1 MQCPKCQFDNPAWMK
16 FCGNCGAR
24 LAAALPAQDERRVV
38 SVMFGDVSGFTAM
51 SENLDPEDV
60 KDIMDSCLSNLA
72 EVVREFDG
80 TVDKFGGDSILAY
93 FGYPVAH
100 EDDPERAVG
109 AALAMQQA
117 MGSFNDELETKR
129 GLRLQMRIG
138 INTGLALAGQMGSQT
153 SHQESTIMGDTVN
166 TASRLQALAR
176 PGHITVSESTRR
188 ATQHRFEFGA
198 AQRDKVKGKVE
209 QVLHYEVIGI
219 RSERASLRGLESR
232 GLAAPMIGRGREM
245 QELQHAYAQAVAGR
259 TPLLATVWGAAG
271 SGKSRLIAEFCATLA
286 QSKPLPNILRGRC
299 LPFGQGNT
307 TYWALGEMVKQECG
321 IRDSDPLAEAQSKL
335 VARLET
341 LLREADGVAD
351 PRDAFRIAAYIG
363 VTIGWNFSD
372 RLVEGISAASQRE
385 ERAWAWRRFFSLKAA
400 TAPLVVFFEDIHWA
414 DDELLKYIED
424 LVARSEAIP
433 MLVLCASRPE
443 FREAHPKWSNAC
455 NAVSVDLHPLTDEES
470 LDLVNALLV
479 IDELP
484 VSVRDLIIQRADG
497 NPFYIEEIIRLLIED
512 KKIEQRD
519 GRWVAVA
526 GIAQSVLIP
535 DNVQYLLSARIDR
548 LVPAEQK
555 RVLQE
560 ASVIGRE
567 FWAGAVT
574 SILDGQISAEAVKH
588 HLAVL
593 VQREMVNSVDHS
605 SFVGEEEYSFRHVL
619 THDVAYEMLPHRE
632 RSHKHRLAA
641 QWLERAAG
649 DRIEEYV
656 ERIAYH
662 YGQAVQFSAG
672 AASVPGF
679 DNLDA
684 NRTKARHYLKI
695 AGDKSMSLQDFR
707 KAQQFYH
714 DAMDIAFPAN
724 EDIELD
730 LNLEIS
736 YAQAVFFLGD
746 YNQSELH
753 LQRSAAEARKVHNQA
768 ALAKS
773 IELLA
778 EVKRQRGEYEH
789 SIPLYEELI
798 PLYRDMGNI
807 VGESS
812 ATSRLALSSV
822 YREPAARV
830 NALAQR
836 AYQLAQ
842 ASGKLAAQMYALQA
856 LTVIYSDVQGD
867 LYSAELISRRLLP
880 LLEELGDRLLISN
893 TLLNLALIC
902 YYLGK
907 YEESASRSQQA
918 IDKACELGYSIV
930 DMKASRVLGDALLA
944 MNKPTDAMGHLR
956 HALGISATLDE
967 RDVLPEIRRGLAE
980 AHLQLGEL
988 DAALEQAAIATTV
1001 VLPEDT
1007 YSQATTQCTLG
1018 MVLAA
1023 HGRSDE
1029 AEAAFQRSLTLLEGT
1044 AYLPV
1049 LAMTSERYAAF
1060 LTANRRD
1067 DAAVLLRDRA
1077 TTLRQRIST
1086 PQPGSEADDLTIAL
1100 TMPNPAPG
1108 PITQTDNPDL
1118 SA

>member
-1 MQCPKCQFDNPAWMK
+1 MQCPNCQFDNPKGMK
-16 FCGNCGAR
+16 FCGNCGTR
-24 LAAALPAQDERRVV
+24 LAVALPAQDERRVAT
-38 SVMFGDVSGFTAM
+38 VMFGDVSGFTAM

-60 KDIMDSCLSNLA
+60 KEIMNACLSQLA
-72 EVVREFDG
+72 GVVREFDG

-138 INTGLALAGQMGSQT
+138 INTGLVLAGQMGSQT

-166 TASRLQALAR
+166 TASRLQTLAR
-176 PGHITVSESTRR
+176 PGRVTVSESTRR
-188 ATQHRFEFGA
+188 ATQHSFEFGA
-198 AQRDKVKGKVE
+198 EQHDWVKGKAE
-209 QVLHYEVIGI
+209 QVLHYEVVGI
-219 RSERASLRGLESR
+219 RSERASQRGLESR
-232 GLAAPMIGRGREM
+232 GLSAPLIGRSREM
-245 QELQHAYAQAVAGR
+245 QELHTAYVQAVSGR

-271 SGKSRLIAEFCATLA
+271 SGKSRLIAEFCVSLE
-286 QSKPLPNILRGRC
+286 QSEQPPYILRGRC

-321 IRDSDPLAEAQSKL
+321 IRDSDPLAEAQGKL
-335 VARLET
+335 IGRLET
-341 LLREADGVAD
+341 LLREADGVTDA
-351 PRDAFRIAAYIG
+351 REAFRIAAYIG
-363 VTIGWNFSD
+363 ATIGWNFGDNLLDDLSP
-372 RLVEGISAASQRE
+372 ASQRE

-414 DDELLKYIED
+414 EDELLKYIED

-443 FREAHPKWSNAC
+443 FREAHPKWGNTC
-455 NAVSVDLHPLTDEES
+455 NGVGVDLHPLTVMES
-470 LDLVNALLV
+470 VDLVNSLLV

-484 VSVRDLIIQRADG
+484 DSVRDLIIERADG

-548 LVPAEQK
+548 LVPVEQK

-574 SILDGQISAEAVKH
+574 SILDGQISAEAVSH
-588 HLAVL
+588 HLAAL
-593 VQREMVNSVDHS
+593 VQREMVNPVALS
-605 SFVGEEEYSFRHVL
+605 SFVGETEYSFRHIL

-649 DRIEEYV
+649 DRIKEYV

-662 YGQAVQFSAG
+662 YQQATQLVTTSG
-672 AASVPGF
+672 ALPGHADEF
-679 DNLDA
+679 HSLCL
-684 NRTKARHYLKI
+684 KAQYYLKL
-695 AGDKSMSLQDFR
+695 AGDKSTLLQDFR
-707 KAQQFYH
+707 KAAQFFR
-714 DAMDIAFPAN
+714 DALDIISNGSDDSEF
-724 EDIELD
+724 DFD
-730 LNLEIS
+730 LHIS
-736 YAQAVFFLGD
+736 YANARFLLGD
-746 YNQSELH
+746 FNEAEISLRQIAIEANRVDNKAALARTIEHLAGVSSDRGMFEQAISLEEELVHLYQSLGNIQGEAYSTAHLALSYLH
-753 LQRSAAEARKVHNQA
+753 EQQSSKAA
-768 ALAKS
+768 ALAK
-773 IELLA
+773 
-778 EVKRQRGEYEH
+778 
-789 SIPLYEELI
+789 
-798 PLYRDMGNI
+798 
-807 VGESS
+807 
-812 ATSRLALSSV
+812 
-822 YREPAARV
+822 
-830 NALAQR
+830 R
-836 AYQLAQ
+836 AYKLSQL
-842 ASGKLAAQMYALQA
+842 SGSRKVQLYAMQVLSI
-856 LTVIYSDVQGD
+856 VYSEAYGD
-867 LYSAELISRRLLP
+867 LYSAERISRRLLP
-880 LLEELGDRLLISN
+880 MLEELGDRLLLSN

-902 YYLGK
+902 YYLSN
-907 YEESASRSQQA
+907 YEDSANLSQQA

-944 MNKPTDAMGHLR
+944 MNQPAEALGHLR
-956 HALGISATLDE
+956 HALEISASLDE

-988 DAALEQAAIATTV
+988 DAALEQATIATAV

-1018 MVLAA
+1018 MALAA

-1029 AEAAFQRSLTLLEGT
+1029 AEAAFQRSLALLEGT

-1060 LTANRRD
+1060 LAASGRD
-1067 DAAVLLRDRA
+1067 NEAAAQRDRA
-1077 TTLRQRIST
+1077 AALRQRIST
-1086 PQPGSEADDLTIAL
+1086 AQPGSEADELAI
-1100 TMPNPAPG
+1100 TMLAPAATET
-1108 PITQTDNPDL
+1108 TQHSNIE
-1118 SA
+1118 S